1 MHLQQPRADRAAC
14 TEWDVTWDA
23 WQEARLAVRH
33 ALAHASHAVRHAASS
48 ARVRVVWCLQVHD
61 MVRGSGFVA
70 PFTPLPPPPTT
81 LPPSPTPCVLTG
93 SRKASSCVT
102 SWPTQA
108 VLESLRERESL
119 EARLTELSV
128 CAPGASCSW
137 VLLPVPTAIL
147 LSET

>member
-61 MVRGSGFVA
+61 MVRQRVRGA
-70 PFTPLPPPPTT
+70 IHPAA
-81 LPPSPTPCVLTG
+81 SPAHDA
-93 SRKASSCVT
+93 ASLAHT
-102 SWPTQA
+102 
-108 VLESLRERESL
+108 
-119 EARLTELSV
+119 V
-128 CAPGASCSW
+128 CADGIKKGQFVCYIVANTGGP
-137 VLLPVPTAIL
+137 
-147 LSET
+147 